1 MCLHVVQCSAQKA
14 SLQSDGRAIFLYR
27 RNTLDVFAKLLPCG
41 SAVIVSCHSS
51 SLHLL
56 SV

>member
-1 MCLHVVQCSAQKA
+1 VQCSAQKA